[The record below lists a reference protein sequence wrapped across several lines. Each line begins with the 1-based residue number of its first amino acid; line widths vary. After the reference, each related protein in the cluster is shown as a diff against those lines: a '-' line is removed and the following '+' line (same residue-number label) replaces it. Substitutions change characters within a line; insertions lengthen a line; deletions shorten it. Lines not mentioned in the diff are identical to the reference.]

1 MQFREIGKF
10 RFWQGICVPDK
21 VQGRIKT
28 RIPARKSQLQV
39 EQSENNGN
47 VLAFG

>member
-1 MQFREIGKF
+1 VQFRDIGKF
-10 RFWQGICVPDK
+10 RFWQGIRVPDK

-47 VLAFG
+47 VRAFG